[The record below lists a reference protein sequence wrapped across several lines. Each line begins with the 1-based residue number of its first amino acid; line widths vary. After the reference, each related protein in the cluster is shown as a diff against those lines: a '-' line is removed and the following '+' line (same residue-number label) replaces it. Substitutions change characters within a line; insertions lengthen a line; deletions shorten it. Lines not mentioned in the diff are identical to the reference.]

1 MANPIDGS
9 IGYTLSLA
17 TSDRD
22 MFADL
27 STSLSEFS
35 STLGGISKL
44 LIKSSINSNAIFLK
58 QIEGNIMGSM
68 YGLINSLK
76 AQGDVNPFQPM
87 GSIVYWDKVYS
98 KIHDANKGL
107 GISNNLSL
115 GLRDNIV
122 EALPDAYNIGATE
135 QDLVDS
141 YSDFISETGENR
153 LFSKDE
159 LVTLAKI
166 KQNFGSI
173 GKEIFATTSSSGKS
187 IIGTAK
193 MIENVFYSANRYGL
207 NAKSVFEDIEKS
219 VKYINTQ
226 AFKGGVEGLTKMALT
241 AERTKLSMDGALG
254 FSEKLWDVDS
264 AMELSNAL
272 TLMGGKLGN
281 IGADFYRLMYE
292 GRNDPDALIQRMGEA
307 LGEFSAMNKQ
317 TGEFEINAMGMQML
331 RKISEATGLSRAEL
345 AEAAKTQNKKE
356 YFSSQLGSGLRSSVD
371 FDAILSK
378 VVSAAQYDT
387 NTGQYSVQTGR
398 GQVGL
403 TQLTKDDI
411 NSIESIM
418 SGTQTAMTDNIL
430 NNQTFGERI
439 ERLIKVL
446 ENLVI
451 SNNPYL
457 ALDKYVKEK
466 MVISPT
472 DIKNTPFGD
481 LTGLRKTLE
490 NQEGQIGFAR
500 MGFMK
505 DALKLMSDFSISKAV
520 QLFTQGNL
528 TEGLEYGYN
537 GEDANLLMG
546 TSTKGYQEQYQK
558 YKESG
563 KPFDQYIKE
572 IDDQLYSMAS
582 QHIDDDSKNK
592 MKSYFEKMDKITSD
606 GTTTDNVREFM
617 KQQNE
622 SSRFQNE
629 NIKKSD
635 EMNPYGEMKLDVSG
649 SITLQGE
656 NGITYTLS
664 KQQMEQVV
672 QNILKGKTRNGGKVS
687 GQ

>member
-1 MANPIDGS
+1 MAQPTGGVP
-9 IGYTLSLA
+9 GYVVAFSTQ
-17 TSDRD
+17 DRD
-22 MFADL
+22 IIEDL
-27 STSLSEFS
+27 TGAIDKLDPTGIFS
-35 STLGGISKL
+35 GLAKL
-44 LIKSSINSNAIFLK
+44 DIKSAINSNAIFLK
-58 QIEGNIMGSM
+58 QIEGNIIGSM
-68 YGLINSLK
+68 YGLVNVLK
-76 AQGDVNPFQPM
+76 AQGEVNAFQPM
-87 GSIVYWDKVYS
+87 GSLVYWDKVYS

-122 EALPDAYNIGATE
+122 EALPNAYALGISE

-141 YSDFISETGENR
+141 YSEFISETGQNR
-153 LFSKDE
+153 LFSSDE
-159 LVTLAKI
+159 LTMLGKI
-166 KQNFGSI
+166 RQNFGSI

-187 IIGTAK
+187 ITGTAK

-207 NAKSVFEDIEKS
+207 NAKNVFEDIEKS

-226 AFKGGVEGLTKMALT
+226 AFKGGVEGLAKMALT
-241 AERTKLSMDGALG
+241 AERTKISMDGALG

-272 TLMGGKLGN
+272 TLMGGKLGE
-281 IGADFYRLMYE
+281 IGADFYQLMYE

-331 RKISEATGLSRAEL
+331 RKISEATGLSRSEL

-411 NSIESIM
+411 NSIESVM
-418 SGTQTAMTDNIL
+418 AGTQTAMTDNIL
-430 NNQTFGERI
+430 NNQTFGERF

-446 ENLVI
+446 ESLVV
-451 SNNPYL
+451 SNNAYM
-457 ALDKYVKEK
+457 AADKYVKDK
-466 MVISPT
+466 YDVTGMT
-472 DIKNTPFGD
+472 LKNTPFGD
-481 LTGLRKTLE
+481 LTKVKERLDDE
-490 NQEGQIGFAR
+490 DASIIFAR
-500 MGFMK
+500 LGFTK
-505 DALKLMSDFSISKAV
+505 SFLEALRDGDALKAAKTATM
-520 QLFTQGNL
+520 GNFE
-528 TEGLEYGYN
+528 EGKNYGYDGSKYN
-537 GEDANLLMG
+537 ISSMFQPSNPMNIVYD
-546 TSTKGYQEQYQK
+546 K

-563 KPFDQYIKE
+563 KSLDEYVKDLDNMRFRYTGE
-572 IDDQLYSMAS
+572 
-582 QHIDDDSKNK
+582 HISDDSKNQ
-592 MKSYFEKMDKITSD
+592 MKTYIQQME
-606 GTTTDNVREFM
+606 GENNTTAVDEFM
-617 KQQNE
+617 KQQNQN
-622 SSRFQNE
+622 SRFQNE

-649 SITLQGE
+649 DITLRSE
-656 NGITYTLS
+656 NGVNYTLS
-664 KQQMEQVV
+664 KQQMEQLVENV
-672 QNILKGKTRNGGKVS
+672 LKGKMRNGGKTS
-687 GQ
+687 PN